1 MEIRSHKYQWFTKYL
16 TWPFL
21 FWLTLWASI
30 NSGPWALT
38 KDPVTKLDWLHFL
51 RTIAPFLTLFI
62 VANISLMNKSRKNS
76 SSPLS
81 VKLWLL
87 YCLIGLLSTILSP
100 EPWYSFYWAMCF
112 FIVIAGVQFTLSSIT
127 PLRDAIRLNYLTW
140 TINTV
145 FLVTMILIAR
155 DVLIVSTTTGL
166 TGYGLVGRMPDVMDM
181 AMSRSSG
188 ISRFA
193 AVPGIV
199 AFAFLWHGPMI
210 RKMLWAVVFILSSS
224 LIYFM
229 QSRGAIFAYGFAVS
243 FILLFQGRTFRN
255 FGAVLLIIFGFLL
268 FTDLS
273 SNQHFNHIAQHIFR
287 GQSTEEFL
295 NMSGR
300 TRAWEN
306 AWEWIWGSPFFGWGF
321 QADRFL
327 IYEHVHNTYLY
338 TLLTAGFLGTAAFA
352 GGLALTWFQF
362 FRVLRKK
369 IGDAVLR
376 IHLIQ
381 CAGILAFFTMRSIPE
396 VSGAMFSVDLM
407 VMLPAMTFISLME
420 RQAYSEKRSGKLKRL
435 FPWSSHTALI
445 N

>member
-1 MEIRSHKYQWFTKYL
+1 MFRLGSSISKRDLCSAALLWIS
-16 TWPFL
+16 
-21 FWLTLWASI
+21 LWASI
-30 NSGPWALT
+30 NSGPWVLS
-38 KDPVTKLDWLHFL
+38 KDPVELLDWVHYIRTVLPFIFL
-51 RTIAPFLTLFI
+51 FL
-62 VANISLMNKSRKNS
+62 VASNSLRNRNEKSFS
-76 SSPLS
+76 FPLP

-100 EPWYSFYWAMCF
+100 EPGDAIYWALCF
-112 FIVIAGVQFTLSSIT
+112 LLVIAGVHLSISRTAPIV
-127 PLRDAIRLNYLTW
+127 DAIRLNYLTW

-352 GGLALTWFQF
+352 GGLALTCFQF